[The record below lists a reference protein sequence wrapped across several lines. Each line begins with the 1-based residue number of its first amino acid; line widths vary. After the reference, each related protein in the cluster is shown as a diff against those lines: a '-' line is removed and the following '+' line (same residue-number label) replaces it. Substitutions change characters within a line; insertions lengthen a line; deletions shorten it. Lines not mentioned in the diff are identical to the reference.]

1 MVTID
6 QVQLTEHEFRNFFI
20 YYKDLPHQQ
29 KAVELLRQC
38 INAADPSLLVGT
50 ADWVD
55 VYRQSVAPIRGRTT
69 QAGLEIIKEFE
80 GLQLKAYLCPAG
92 VWTIG
97 YGQTG
102 PHVYEGMVI
111 TEQQADNMLAE
122 SVKKFELGVADAV
135 SVELKPNEFD
145 ALVSFA
151 YNVGLGAFN
160 SSTLLRRLNDGEKPT
175 RVIVEELPK
184 WCMAG
189 GAKLPGLVRRR
200 EAEIRHACKQ

>member
-1 MVTID
+1 M
-6 QVQLTEHEFRNFFI
+6 
-20 YYKDLPHQQ
+20 
-29 KAVELLRQC
+29 
-38 INAADPSLLVGT
+38 
-50 ADWVD
+50 
-55 VYRQSVAPIRGRTT
+55 
-69 QAGLEIIKEFE
+69 
-80 GLQLKAYLCPAG
+80 
-92 VWTIG
+92 WTIG

-102 PHVYEGMVI
+102 PHIYEGMVI

-122 SVKKFELGVADAV
+122 SVEFELGVADAV
-135 SVELKPNEFD
+135 SVQLKPNEFD

-189 GAKLPGLVRRR
+189 VQNSGLV
-200 EAEIRHACKQ
+200 ET

>member
-1 MVTID
+1 
-6 QVQLTEHEFRNFFI
+6 
-20 YYKDLPHQQ
+20 
-29 KAVELLRQC
+29 
-38 INAADPSLLVGT
+38 
-50 ADWVD
+50 
-55 VYRQSVAPIRGRTT
+55 
-69 QAGLEIIKEFE
+69 
-80 GLQLKAYLCPAG
+80 
-92 VWTIG
+92 
-97 YGQTG
+97 
-102 PHVYEGMVI
+102 
-111 TEQQADNMLAE
+111 MLAE

-189 GAKLPGLVRRR
+189 VQNSQDSLEDVKRRF
-200 EAEIRHACKQ
+200 ATHASNEH